1 MAVLGIA
8 AAKSRNFVVQ
18 LLILSTSVAC
28 YIGLSFLINIGKGPI
43 SISEVVIPIFF
54 APISDRG
61 ILYQNIKIG
70 NIKL

>member
-8 AAKSRNFVVQ
+8 AAKSRNFVQ

-54 APISDRG
+54 AAISDRG